1 MKIHK
6 LFFIVVLIFNYFAL
20 NAQSN
25 KEIKKP
31 LEFFPKEKAKVL
43 VVGTFHFD
51 YPGLDVIKTDEK
63 NKIDVLKEPKKTETT
78 ELINYIKKFK
88 PTKIAIEARTEW
100 NATEKLKKYKAGN
113 LRDKRDERYQIGF
126 RIANE
131 LNLDT
136 IYSIDAPSFDD
147 ELAKLD
153 TIYFKKL
160 FKDYDFKSNDP
171 LDKMYNKWSTYDDEI
186 QAKTN
191 LLTYFKY
198 MNSKEVH
205 NITYGSY
212 LIVDF
217 KLYNGR
223 GADILSIWWYNRN
236 LRIFRK
242 LQKVTS
248 NSKDRILVIFGNGHA
263 SILRQL
269 LECSPEYEFIEF
281 SSIK

>member
-1 MKIHK
+1 MKIYK
-6 LFFIVVLIFNYFAL
+6 LFFIILFVFNFVALI
-20 NAQSN
+20 AQEK

-31 LEFFPKEKAKVL
+31 LEFFPKEKAKIL

-63 NKIDVLKEPKKTETT
+63 NKIDVLKEPKKTEIT

-100 NATEKLKKYKAGN
+100 NATEKFKNYKAGN
-113 LRDKRDERYQIGF
+113 SREKRDERYQIGF
-126 RIANE
+126 RIAQE

-153 TIYFKKL
+153 TLYFKKL

-171 LDKMYNKWSTYDDEI
+171 LDEMYNKWSTYDDEI

-191 LLTYFKY
+191 LLKYFKY
-198 MNSKEVH
+198 MNSREVH
-205 NITYGSY
+205 NITFGSY
-212 LIVDF
+212 LIGDF
-217 KLYNGR
+217 KLDKGR

-242 LQKVTS
+242 LQEMTS
-248 NSKDRILVIFGNGHA
+248 NNKDRILVIFGNGHA

-281 SSIK
+281 NSIK

>member
-1 MKIHK
+1 MKIYK
-6 LFFIVVLIFNYFAL
+6 LFFIILFIFNCFAL
-20 NAQSN
+20 NAQEK

-43 VVGTFHFD
+43 VVGTFHLD

-78 ELINYIKKFK
+78 ELVNYIKKFK
-88 PTKIAIEARTEW
+88 PTKIAIEASTEW
-100 NATEKLKKYKAGN
+100 NATEKFKKYKAGN

-171 LDKMYNKWSTYDDEI
+171 LDEMYNKWSTYDDEI
-186 QAKTN
+186 QAMTN

-212 LIVDF
+212 LIGDF
-217 KLYNGR
+217 KLDNGR

-242 LQKVTS
+242 LQEITS